1 VKTKILLV
9 EDEKTLSEVITMNLE
24 LEGYMVQ
31 AINNG
36 VNAIAEIQANF
47 YDLILLDVMLP
58 GMNGFEICKLVREQN
73 KQTPILILSAKSE
86 SNDKITG
93 LSLGADD
100 YLAKPFDL
108 RELLL
113 RVKALLKR
121 TMVDSSHT
129 INFGKNSVDLMAGQ
143 AYNGVEYKTLTKLEK
158 DLLQL
163 LISRQG
169 QVVSRKDIL
178 SKVWGYDVQINTRTL
193 DNFILGFRKFFEE
206 DSRNPRHF
214 QSVWGVGYKF
224 LS

>member
-1 VKTKILLV
+1 MKTKILLV
-9 EDEKTLSEVITMNLE
+9 EDEQTLAEVITMNLE

-31 AINNG
+31 TFNNG
-36 VNAIAEIQANF
+36 KDALAEIQSNY

-58 GMNGFEICKLVREQN
+58 GINGFEICERVRQQN
-73 KQTPILILSAKSE
+73 KQTPILILSAKSG
-86 SNDKITG
+86 SDDKITG

-121 TMVDSSHT
+121 TMIDSSNT
-129 INFGKNSVDLMAGQ
+129 YSFGNNSIDLLAGQ
-143 AYNGVEYKTLTKLEK
+143 AYNGTDYKTLTKLEK

-163 LISRQG
+163 LISREG
-169 QVVSRKDIL
+169 QIVSRKDIL

-193 DNFILGFRKFFEE
+193 DNFILAFRKFFEE
-206 DSRNPRHF
+206 DSRNPKHF

-224 LS
+224 VS

>member
-1 VKTKILLV
+1 MKTKILLV